1 MHYHFEKE
9 TYEGMKLLESLVP
22 GTELKLKL
30 KLKREPENEILE
42 NMKSIGFTPP
52 EQKE

>member
-22 GTELKLKL
+22 GTELKLK
-30 KLKREPENEILE
+30 REPENKHDQWAIA
-42 NMKSIGFTPP
+42 
-52 EQKE
+52 

>member
-30 KLKREPENEILE
+30 KREPKMRFWRI
-42 NMKSIGFTPP
+42 
-52 EQKE
+52 

>member
-9 TYEGMKLLESLVP
+9 TYEGMKLLESLFP
-22 GTELKLKL
+22 GTELKL